1 MRALFLT
8 ALVGVVAIVGI
19 ALSAWTPWALVPY
32 AAVLLVAA
40 LSVVRRA
47 RALRPASGRTCECC
61 TSTVHDPV
69 KVI

>member
-1 MRALFLT
+1 
-8 ALVGVVAIVGI
+8 VGVVTIVGI
-19 ALSAWTPWALVPY
+19 ALSAWTPWALLPY
-32 AAVLLVAA
+32 VAVLSVAA

-47 RALRPASGRTCECC
+47 RAVGPASGRTCECC